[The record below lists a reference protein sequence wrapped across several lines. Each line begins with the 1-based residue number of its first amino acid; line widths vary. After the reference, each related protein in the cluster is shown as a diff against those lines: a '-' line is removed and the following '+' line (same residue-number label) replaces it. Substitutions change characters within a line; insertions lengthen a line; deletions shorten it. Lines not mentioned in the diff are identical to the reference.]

1 MVLLVLYLWIV
12 TQVYV
17 VTTQMQDGEK
27 IPYRCFGQAG
37 SFGWSGD
44 CACSSMLPWAMDNS
58 IPQTNQ
64 QLVDQ
69 MQNIKARLDQLE
81 AVTAQITSSESLKTG
96 PAATDS
102 RVNSRVDSRVD
113 STATTASAVQTTAGA
128 ATSSTVGSDVAISD
142 GPQPSVIYTATP
154 TQAVAALPI
163 PRYYWDLSGKCNP
176 QGSSQKQCNK
186 SCRSKMVYANT
197 GNRTGVTSGSLY
209 LVANARSEARSTS
222 NLPPCAIRTDRKRKD
237 FIDFGSFRGTC
248 PAQPELCQDGLS
260 LAVWMKMKRKDNTY
274 GDGQN
279 PDLYFI
285 STGGQTRSSRGF
297 AVSAEWI
304 SMPSVAY
311 RFALCTTVRDF
322 DGVWFQCTHDVP
334 DGTWFHFVFTWNKQ
348 TMLKVYIGGNLSGQ
362 TRGLL
367 SGGSGKLWYSNLTL
381 GRPNN
386 LQNSHHASSAYSNLK
401 IFEREL
407 SAVEVSALYNSER

>member
-1 MVLLVLYLWIV
+1 MDSSVL
-12 TQVYV
+12 T
-17 VTTQMQDGEK
+17 
-27 IPYRCFGQAG
+27 C
-37 SFGWSGD
+37 
-44 CACSSMLPWAMDNS
+44 
-58 IPQTNQ
+58 
-64 QLVDQ
+64 
-69 MQNIKARLDQLE
+69 
-81 AVTAQITSSESLKTG
+81 
-96 PAATDS
+96 
-102 RVNSRVDSRVD
+102 
-113 STATTASAVQTTAGA
+113 
-128 ATSSTVGSDVAISD
+128 
-142 GPQPSVIYTATP
+142 
-154 TQAVAALPI
+154 AVAALTASDENSVWSAKNGLSVASVPT
-163 PRYYWDLSGKCNP
+163 PGYYWDLSGKCNP

-186 SCRSKMVYANT
+186 SCRSKTVYANT
-197 GNRTGVTSGSLY
+197 GNRTGVASGTLY
-209 LVANARSEARSTS
+209 LVANGRGGARSTS
-222 NLPPCAIRTDRKRKD
+222 TLPPCAIKTDRKRKD

-248 PAQPELCQDGLS
+248 PAQPELCRDGLT
-260 LAVWMKMKRKDNTY
+260 LAVWMKMKRADNTY

-285 STGGQTRSSRGF
+285 STGGQTRASRGF
-297 AVSAEWI
+297 SVSAEWI
-304 SMPSVAY
+304 SMPSVSY

-386 LQNSHHASSAYSNLK
+386 LQNSHHASAAYSNLK